1 LSREDELFQR
11 GLILTDEVAIDPIL
25 DFNLYRNAI
34 VNIVKNSLPRFTIGI
49 FGEWGSGKTTLV
61 NSVDKVLQTDGNLI
75 RVRFEAWRY
84 KQEQFP
90 LVSLLKSIAYALPAE
105 KQFEVLKQ
113 KLVTSSINF
122 LKNTPEILT
131 SIISKYASEE
141 DEISQEMFDS
151 FKKELNSK
159 IQLIAELDKDSVY
172 FDGFEEIKNEIK
184 NLRLV
189 NPAFR
194 IIVFVDD
201 LDKCSPKKIHEI
213 LEIIRIFQDVEGFI
227 YILGISDD
235 MIIKLGE
242 IDNSEKNNGE
252 HYIKK
257 LIQVHIALPK
267 WSNQDIV
274 KLVRD
279 FIKKGMIHN
288 KFKDVVDKNIESISL
303 AVENNPR
310 EIKRFLNNFIVACEI
325 FSGKKSFEARELIFS
340 GKKSFEARELL
351 VIQAIHLRWKKFYNI
366 LVKSD
371 QSFFKDLDKYLKMDK
386 ETRIKSLEL
395 YEGRKDEDDLKVWK
409 VLRDFRT
416 DSDLWNFLGQNS
428 DTIKNIRDWNMYR
441 NAIDVA
447 VEPTTLYRKTI
458 NYEAVKLLQSGK
470 ISEFNDKRT
479 IEFKILSLSE
489 SDLRDADLRDADLR
503 DADLRDADLRDADL
517 RDADLRD
524 ADLMGAN
531 LSMSDLDSADLMG
544 ANLSGADLMG
554 ANLSGARLVG
564 TNLSGADL
572 TNARLW
578 GANLDRTRL
587 WAANLRDAHLVGAK
601 LLGTNLGG
609 ARLGG
614 ANLGGARLAGVDLSG
629 ADLNHTELTNSIII
643 NPNYESLTINSSTQF
658 NNATI
663 DDPQF
668 IDYISQYTRNV
679 PQKIKD
685 KKKLKRELAK
695 KGVSEENTEELLTNS
710 KLPEE

>member
-1 LSREDELFQR
+1 MSKEELFRR
-11 GLILTDEVAIDPIL
+11 GLILTDEIAVDPIL

-34 VNIVKNSLPRFTIGI
+34 VSIINNSLPKFTIGI
-49 FGEWGSGKTTLV
+49 FGEWGIGKTTLI
-61 NSVDKVLQTDGNLI
+61 NSVDTALQTDGNLI
-75 RVRFEAWRY
+75 RVRFEGWRY
-84 KQEQFP
+84 IQEQLP
-90 LVSLLKSIAYALPAE
+90 LVSLLKNIAYALPDE
-105 KQFEVLKQ
+105 KQFGVLKL

-131 SIISKYASEE
+131 SVISKFASEE

-159 IQLIAELDKDSVY
+159 IQLIAELDKDTVY
-172 FDGFEEIKNEIK
+172 FDGFDEIKNEIK

-189 NPAFR
+189 NPSFR

-201 LDKCSPKKIHEI
+201 LDKCSPKKVHEI
-213 LEIIRIFQDVEGFI
+213 LEIIRVFQEVEGFI
-227 YILGISDD
+227 FILGISDD
-235 MIIKLGE
+235 MINKLGE
-242 IDNSEKNNGE
+242 MGTRGKNNGD
-252 HYIKK
+252 HYIKN
-257 LIQVHIALPK
+257 LIQIHISLPK

-279 FIKKGMIHN
+279 FIKKGMIHD
-288 KFKDVVDKNIESISL
+288 KLKDVVDKNIELISL
-303 AVENNPR
+303 AIENNPR
-310 EIKRFLNNFIVACEI
+310 EIKRFLNNFIVGYEI
-325 FSGKKSFEARELIFS
+325 FSGKKSFEA
-340 GKKSFEARELL
+340 KELL
-351 VIQAIHLRWKKFYNI
+351 VIQAIHLRWKRFYNI

-371 QSFFKDLDKYLKMDK
+371 QSFFKVLDKYLKMDK
-386 ETRIKSLEL
+386 ETRFKNLEL
-395 YEGRKDEDDLKVWK
+395 YEGKKDDDDMKVWK
-409 VLRDFRT
+409 VLHDFKT

-428 DTIKNIRDWNMYR
+428 DTLRNIRDWNMYR
-441 NAIDVA
+441 NAIDVT

-458 NYEAVKLLQSGK
+458 NYEAVKLLQSGR
-470 ISEFNDKRT
+470 ISEFNNKRT
-479 IEFKILSLSE
+479 NEFKMLSLSG
-489 SDLRDADLRDADLR
+489 
-503 DADLRDADLRDADL
+503 ADL

-531 LSMSDLDSADLMG
+531 LSTSDLDSADLMG

-572 TNARLW
+572 TNVRLW
-578 GANLDRTRL
+578 GANLARTRL
-587 WAANLRDAHLVGAK
+587 WGANLRDAHLVGAK
-601 LLGTNLGG
+601 LHGTNLGG
-609 ARLGG
+609 ARLAG

-643 NPNYESLTINSSTQF
+643 NPDYELLTINSSTVF

-695 KGVSEENTEELLTNS
+695 KGVSEENIEELLTNS
-710 KLPEE
+710 KIPEE

>member
-1 LSREDELFQR
+1 MSKEELFRR
-11 GLILTDEVAIDPIL
+11 GLILTDEIAVDPIL

-34 VNIVKNSLPRFTIGI
+34 VSIINNSLPKFTIGI
-49 FGEWGSGKTTLV
+49 FGEWGIGKTTLI
-61 NSVDKVLQTDGNLI
+61 NSVDTALQTDGNLI
-75 RVRFEAWRY
+75 RVRFEGWRY
-84 KQEQFP
+84 IQEQLP
-90 LVSLLKSIAYALPAE
+90 LVSLLKNIAYALPDE
-105 KQFEVLKQ
+105 KQFGVLKL

-131 SIISKYASEE
+131 SVISKFASEE

-159 IQLIAELDKDSVY
+159 IQLIAELDKDTVY
-172 FDGFEEIKNEIK
+172 FDGFDEIKNEIK

-189 NPAFR
+189 NPSFR

-201 LDKCSPKKIHEI
+201 LDKCSPKKVHEI
-213 LEIIRIFQDVEGFI
+213 LEIIRVFQEVEGFI
-227 YILGISDD
+227 FILGISDD
-235 MIIKLGE
+235 MINKLGE
-242 IDNSEKNNGE
+242 MGTRGKNNGD
-252 HYIKK
+252 HYIKN
-257 LIQVHIALPK
+257 LIQIHISLPK

-279 FIKKGMIHN
+279 FIKKDMIHD
-288 KFKDVVDKNIESISL
+288 KLKDVVDKNIELISL
-303 AVENNPR
+303 AIENNPR
-310 EIKRFLNNFIVACEI
+310 EIKRFLNNFIVGYEI
-325 FSGKKSFEARELIFS
+325 FSGKKSFEA
-340 GKKSFEARELL
+340 KELL

-366 LVKSD
+366 LIKSD
-371 QSFFKDLDKYLKMDK
+371 QSFFKVLDKYLKMDK
-386 ETRIKSLEL
+386 ETRFKNLEL
-395 YEGRKDEDDLKVWK
+395 YEGKKDDDDMKVWK
-409 VLRDFRT
+409 VLHDFKT

-428 DTIKNIRDWNMYR
+428 DTLRNIRDWNMYR
-441 NAIDVA
+441 NAIDVT

-458 NYEAVKLLQSGK
+458 NYEAVKLLQSGR
-470 ISEFNDKRT
+470 ISEFNNKRT
-479 IEFKILSLSE
+479 NEFKMLSLSG
-489 SDLRDADLRDADLR
+489 
-503 DADLRDADLRDADL
+503 ADL

-531 LSMSDLDSADLMG
+531 LSTSDLDSADLMG

-572 TNARLW
+572 TNVRLW
-578 GANLDRTRL
+578 GANLARTRL
-587 WAANLRDAHLVGAK
+587 WGANLRDAHLVGAK
-601 LLGTNLGG
+601 LHGTNLGG
-609 ARLGG
+609 ARLAG

-643 NPNYESLTINSSTQF
+643 NPDYELLTINSSTVF

-695 KGVSEENTEELLTNS
+695 KGVSEENIEELLTNS
-710 KLPEE
+710 KIPEE

>member
-1 LSREDELFQR
+1 LSKEELFRR
-11 GLILTDEVAIDPIL
+11 GLILTDEIAVDPIL

-34 VNIVKNSLPRFTIGI
+34 VSIINNSLPKFTIGI
-49 FGEWGSGKTTLV
+49 FGEWGIGKTTLI
-61 NSVDKVLQTDGNLI
+61 NSVDTALQTDGNLI

-84 KQEQFP
+84 SQEQFP
-90 LVSLLKSIAYALPAE
+90 LVSLLKNIAYALPDK
-105 KQFEVLKQ
+105 KQFGVLKL

-131 SIISKYASEE
+131 SVISKFASEE

-159 IQLIAELDKDSVY
+159 IQLIAELDKDTVY
-172 FDGFEEIKNEIK
+172 FDGFDEIKNEIK

-189 NPAFR
+189 NPSFR

-201 LDKCSPKKIHEI
+201 LDKCSPKKVHEI
-213 LEIIRIFQDVEGFI
+213 LEIIRVFQEVEGFI
-227 YILGISDD
+227 FILGISDD
-235 MIIKLGE
+235 MINKLGE
-242 IDNSEKNNGE
+242 MGTRGKNNGD
-252 HYIKK
+252 HYIKN
-257 LIQVHIALPK
+257 LIQIHISLPK

-279 FIKKGMIHN
+279 FIKKGMIHD
-288 KFKDVVDKNIESISL
+288 KLKDVVDKNIELISL
-303 AVENNPR
+303 AIENNPR
-310 EIKRFLNNFIVACEI
+310 EIKRFLNNFIVGYEI
-325 FSGKKSFEARELIFS
+325 FSGKKSFEAKELIFS
-340 GKKSFEARELL
+340 GKKSFEAKELL

-371 QSFFKDLDKYLKMDK
+371 QSFLKVLDKYLKMDK
-386 ETRIKSLEL
+386 ETRFKNLEL
-395 YEGRKDEDDLKVWK
+395 YEGKKDDDDMKVWK
-409 VLRDFRT
+409 VLHDFKT

-428 DTIKNIRDWNMYR
+428 DTLRNIRDWNMYR
-441 NAIDVA
+441 NAIDVT

-458 NYEAVKLLQSGK
+458 NYEAVKLLQSGR
-470 ISEFNDKRT
+470 ISEFNNKRT
-479 IEFKILSLSE
+479 NEFKMLSLSGA
-489 SDLRDADLRDADLR
+489 DLRDADLRDADLR

-531 LSMSDLDSADLMG
+531 LSTSDLDSADLMG

-554 ANLSGARLVG
+554 ANLSGARLVD

-572 TNARLW
+572 TNVRLW
-578 GANLDRTRL
+578 GANLARTRL
-587 WAANLRDAHLVGAK
+587 WGANLRDAHLVGAK
-601 LLGTNLGG
+601 LHGTNLGG
-609 ARLGG
+609 ARLAG

-643 NPNYESLTINSSTQF
+643 NPDYELLTINSSTVF

-695 KGVSEENTEELLTNS
+695 KGVSEENIEELLTNS
-710 KLPEE
+710 KIPEE

>member
-1 LSREDELFQR
+1 MSKEELFRR
-11 GLILTDEVAIDPIL
+11 GLILTDEIAIDPIL

-34 VNIVKNSLPRFTIGI
+34 VSIIKNSLPKFTIGI
-49 FGEWGSGKTTLV
+49 FGEWGTGKTTLI
-61 NSVDKVLQTDGNLI
+61 NSVDTALQTDGNLI

-84 KQEQFP
+84 SQEQFP
-90 LVSLLKSIAYALPAE
+90 LVSLLKNIAYALPDK
-105 KQFEVLKQ
+105 KQFEVLKL

-131 SIISKYASEE
+131 SVISKFASEE

-159 IQLIAELDKDSVY
+159 IQLIAELDKDTVY
-172 FDGFEEIKNEIK
+172 FDGFDEIKNEIK

-189 NPAFR
+189 NPSFR

-201 LDKCSPKKIHEI
+201 LDKCSPKKVHEI
-213 LEIIRIFQDVEGFI
+213 LEIIRVFQDVEGFI
-227 YILGISDD
+227 FILGISDD
-235 MIIKLGE
+235 MINKLGE
-242 IDNSEKNNGE
+242 MGTRGKNNGD
-252 HYIKK
+252 HYIKN
-257 LIQVHIALPK
+257 LIQIHISLPK

-279 FIKKGMIHN
+279 FIKKGMIHD
-288 KFKDVVDKNIESISL
+288 KLKDVVDKNIELISL
-303 AVENNPR
+303 AIENNPR
-310 EIKRFLNNFIVACEI
+310 EIKRFLNNFIVCYEI

-371 QSFFKDLDKYLKMDK
+371 QSFFKVLDKYLKMDK
-386 ETRIKSLEL
+386 ETRFKNLEL
-395 YEGRKDEDDLKVWK
+395 YEGKKDDNDMKVWK
-409 VLRDFRT
+409 VLSDFKT

-428 DTIKNIRDWNMYR
+428 DTLRNIRDWNMYR
-441 NAIDVA
+441 NAIDVT

-458 NYEAVKLLQSGK
+458 NYEAVKLLQSGR
-470 ISEFNDKRT
+470 ISEFNNKRT
-479 IEFKILSLSE
+479 NEFKTLSLSG
-489 SDLRDADLRDADLR
+489 
-503 DADLRDADLRDADL
+503 ADL

-531 LSMSDLDSADLMG
+531 LSTSDLDSADLMG

-572 TNARLW
+572 TNVRLW
-578 GANLDRTRL
+578 GANLARTRL
-587 WAANLRDAHLVGAK
+587 WGANLRDAHLVGAK
-601 LLGTNLGG
+601 LHGTNLGG
-609 ARLGG
+609 ARLAG

-643 NPNYESLTINSSTQF
+643 NPDYELLTINSSTVF

-668 IDYISQYTRNV
+668 IDYISQYTKNV

-685 KKKLKRELAK
+685 KKKLKRELVK
-695 KGVSEENTEELLTNS
+695 KGVSEENIEELLTNS
-710 KLPEE
+710 KIPEE

>member
-1 LSREDELFQR
+1 MSKEELFRR
-11 GLILTDEVAIDPIL
+11 GLILTDEIAVDPIL

-34 VNIVKNSLPRFTIGI
+34 VSIINNSLPKFTIGI
-49 FGEWGSGKTTLV
+49 FGEWGTGKTTLI
-61 NSVDKVLQTDGNLI
+61 NSVDTALQTDGNLI
-75 RVRFEAWRY
+75 RVRFEGWRY
-84 KQEQFP
+84 IQEQLP
-90 LVSLLKSIAYALPAE
+90 LVSLLKNIAYALPDE
-105 KQFEVLKQ
+105 KQFGVLKL

-131 SIISKYASEE
+131 SVISKFASEE

-159 IQLIAELDKDSVY
+159 IQLIAELDKDTVY
-172 FDGFEEIKNEIK
+172 FDGFDEIKNEIK

-189 NPAFR
+189 NPSFR

-201 LDKCSPKKIHEI
+201 LDKCSPKKVHEI
-213 LEIIRIFQDVEGFI
+213 LEIIRVFQEVEGFI
-227 YILGISDD
+227 FILGISDD
-235 MIIKLGE
+235 MINKLGE
-242 IDNSEKNNGE
+242 MGTRGKNNGD
-252 HYIKK
+252 HYIKN
-257 LIQVHIALPK
+257 LIQIHISLPK

-279 FIKKGMIHN
+279 FIKKDMIHD
-288 KFKDVVDKNIESISL
+288 KLKDVVDKNIELISL
-303 AVENNPR
+303 AIENNPR
-310 EIKRFLNNFIVACEI
+310 EIKRFLNNFIVGYEI
-325 FSGKKSFEARELIFS
+325 FSGKKSFEA
-340 GKKSFEARELL
+340 KELL

-366 LVKSD
+366 LIKSD
-371 QSFFKDLDKYLKMDK
+371 QSFFKVLDKYLKMDK
-386 ETRIKSLEL
+386 ETRFKNLEL
-395 YEGRKDEDDLKVWK
+395 YEGKKDDDDMKVWK
-409 VLRDFRT
+409 VLHDFKT

-428 DTIKNIRDWNMYR
+428 DTLRNIRDWNMYR
-441 NAIDVA
+441 NAIDVT

-458 NYEAVKLLQSGK
+458 NYEAVKLLQSGR
-470 ISEFNDKRT
+470 ISEFNNKRT
-479 IEFKILSLSE
+479 NEFKMLSLSG
-489 SDLRDADLRDADLR
+489 
-503 DADLRDADLRDADL
+503 ADL

-531 LSMSDLDSADLMG
+531 LSTSDLDSADLMG

-572 TNARLW
+572 TNVRLW
-578 GANLDRTRL
+578 GANLARTRL
-587 WAANLRDAHLVGAK
+587 WGANLRDAHLVGAK
-601 LLGTNLGG
+601 LHGTNLGG
-609 ARLGG
+609 ARLAG

-643 NPNYESLTINSSTQF
+643 NPDYELLTINSSTVF

-685 KKKLKRELAK
+685 KKKLKRELVK
-695 KGVSEENTEELLTNS
+695 KGVSEENIEELLTNS
-710 KLPEE
+710 KIPEE

>member
-1 LSREDELFQR
+1 LSKEELFRR
-11 GLILTDEVAIDPIL
+11 GLILTDEIAVDPIL

-34 VNIVKNSLPRFTIGI
+34 VSIINNSLPKFTIGI
-49 FGEWGSGKTTLV
+49 FGEWGIGKTTLI
-61 NSVDKVLQTDGNLI
+61 NSVDTALQTDGNLI
-75 RVRFEAWRY
+75 RVRFEGWRY
-84 KQEQFP
+84 IQEQLP
-90 LVSLLKSIAYALPAE
+90 LVSLLKNIAYALPDE
-105 KQFEVLKQ
+105 KQFGVLKL

-131 SIISKYASEE
+131 SVISKFASEE

-159 IQLIAELDKDSVY
+159 IQLIAELDKDTVY
-172 FDGFEEIKNEIK
+172 FDGFDEIKNEIK

-189 NPAFR
+189 NPSFR

-201 LDKCSPKKIHEI
+201 LDKCSPKKVHEI
-213 LEIIRIFQDVEGFI
+213 LEIIRVFQEVEGFI
-227 YILGISDD
+227 FILGISDD
-235 MIIKLGE
+235 MINKLGE
-242 IDNSEKNNGE
+242 MGTRGKNNGD
-252 HYIKK
+252 HYIKN
-257 LIQVHIALPK
+257 LIQIHISLPK

-279 FIKKGMIHN
+279 FIKKGMIHD
-288 KFKDVVDKNIESISL
+288 KLKDVVDKNIELISL
-303 AVENNPR
+303 AIENNPR
-310 EIKRFLNNFIVACEI
+310 EIKRFLNNFIVCYEI

-371 QSFFKDLDKYLKMDK
+371 QSFFKVLDKYLKMDK
-386 ETRIKSLEL
+386 ETRFKNLEL
-395 YEGRKDEDDLKVWK
+395 YEGKKDDDDMKVWK
-409 VLRDFRT
+409 VLHDFKT

-428 DTIKNIRDWNMYR
+428 DTLRNIRDWNMYR
-441 NAIDVA
+441 NAIDVT

-458 NYEAVKLLQSGK
+458 NYEAVKLLQSGR
-470 ISEFNDKRT
+470 ISEFNNKRT
-479 IEFKILSLSE
+479 NEFKMLSLSGA
-489 SDLRDADLRDADLR
+489 DLRDSDLRDADLR

-531 LSMSDLDSADLMG
+531 LSTSDLDSADLMG

-572 TNARLW
+572 TNVRLW
-578 GANLDRTRL
+578 GANLARTRL
-587 WAANLRDAHLVGAK
+587 WGANLRDAHLVGAK
-601 LLGTNLGG
+601 LHGTNLGG
-609 ARLGG
+609 ARLAG

-643 NPNYESLTINSSTQF
+643 NPDYELLTINSSTVF

-695 KGVSEENTEELLTNS
+695 KGVSEENIEELLTNS
-710 KLPEE
+710 KIPEE

>member
-1 LSREDELFQR
+1 MSKEELFRR
-11 GLILTDEVAIDPIL
+11 GLILTDEIAIDPIL

-34 VNIVKNSLPRFTIGI
+34 VSIIKNSLPKFTIGI
-49 FGEWGSGKTTLV
+49 FGEWGIGKTTLI
-61 NSVDKVLQTDGNLI
+61 NSVDTALQTDGNLI
-75 RVRFEAWRY
+75 RVRFEGWRY
-84 KQEQFP
+84 IQEQLP
-90 LVSLLKSIAYALPAE
+90 LVSLLKNIAYALPDE
-105 KQFEVLKQ
+105 KQFGVLKL

-131 SIISKYASEE
+131 SVISKFASEE

-159 IQLIAELDKDSVY
+159 IQLIAELDKDTVY
-172 FDGFEEIKNEIK
+172 FDGFDEIKNEIK

-189 NPAFR
+189 NPSFR

-201 LDKCSPKKIHEI
+201 LDKCSPKKVHEI
-213 LEIIRIFQDVEGFI
+213 LEIIRVFQEVEGFI
-227 YILGISDD
+227 FILGISDD
-235 MIIKLGE
+235 MINKLGE
-242 IDNSEKNNGE
+242 MGTRGKNNGD
-252 HYIKK
+252 HYIKN
-257 LIQVHIALPK
+257 LIQIHISLPK

-279 FIKKGMIHN
+279 FIKKDMIHD
-288 KFKDVVDKNIESISL
+288 KLKDVVDKNIELISL
-303 AVENNPR
+303 AIENNPR
-310 EIKRFLNNFIVACEI
+310 EIKRFLNNFIVGYEI
-325 FSGKKSFEARELIFS
+325 FSGKKSFEA
-340 GKKSFEARELL
+340 KELL

-366 LVKSD
+366 LIKSD
-371 QSFFKDLDKYLKMDK
+371 QSFFKVLDKYLKMDK
-386 ETRIKSLEL
+386 ETRFKNLEL
-395 YEGRKDEDDLKVWK
+395 YEGKKDDDDMKVWK
-409 VLRDFRT
+409 VLHDFKT

-428 DTIKNIRDWNMYR
+428 DTLRNIRDWNMYR
-441 NAIDVA
+441 NAIDVT

-458 NYEAVKLLQSGK
+458 NYEAVKLLQSGR
-470 ISEFNDKRT
+470 ISEFNNKRT
-479 IEFKILSLSE
+479 NEFKMLSLSG
-489 SDLRDADLRDADLR
+489 
-503 DADLRDADLRDADL
+503 ADL

-531 LSMSDLDSADLMG
+531 LSTSDLDSADLMG

-572 TNARLW
+572 TNVRLW
-578 GANLDRTRL
+578 GANLARTRL
-587 WAANLRDAHLVGAK
+587 WGANLRDAHLVGAK
-601 LLGTNLGG
+601 LHGTNLGG
-609 ARLGG
+609 ARLAG

-643 NPNYESLTINSSTQF
+643 NPDYELLTINSSTVF

-695 KGVSEENTEELLTNS
+695 KGVSEENIEELLTNS
-710 KLPEE
+710 KIPEE

>member
-1 LSREDELFQR
+1 MSKEELFRR
-11 GLILTDEVAIDPIL
+11 GLILTDEIAVDPIL

-34 VNIVKNSLPRFTIGI
+34 VSIINNSIPKFTIGI
-49 FGEWGSGKTTLV
+49 FGEWGIGKTTLI
-61 NSVDKVLQTDGNLI
+61 NSVDTALQTDENLI
-75 RVRFEAWRY
+75 RVRFEGWRY
-84 KQEQFP
+84 IQEQLP
-90 LVSLLKSIAYALPAE
+90 LVSLLKNIAYALPDE
-105 KQFEVLKQ
+105 KQFGVLKL

-131 SIISKYASEE
+131 SVISKFASEE

-159 IQLIAELDKDSVY
+159 IQLIAELDKDTVY
-172 FDGFEEIKNEIK
+172 FDGFDEIKNEIK

-189 NPAFR
+189 NPSFR

-201 LDKCSPKKIHEI
+201 LDKCSPKKVHEI
-213 LEIIRIFQDVEGFI
+213 LEIIRVFQEVEGFI
-227 YILGISDD
+227 FILGISDD
-235 MIIKLGE
+235 MINKLGE
-242 IDNSEKNNGE
+242 MGTRGKNNGD
-252 HYIKK
+252 HYIKN
-257 LIQVHIALPK
+257 LIQIHISLPK

-279 FIKKGMIHN
+279 FIKKGMIHD
-288 KFKDVVDKNIESISL
+288 KLKDVVDKNIELISL
-303 AVENNPR
+303 AIENNPR
-310 EIKRFLNNFIVACEI
+310 EIKRFLNNFIVGYEI
-325 FSGKKSFEARELIFS
+325 FSGKKSFEA
-340 GKKSFEARELL
+340 KELL

-366 LVKSD
+366 LIKSD
-371 QSFFKDLDKYLKMDK
+371 QSFFKVLDKYLKMDK
-386 ETRIKSLEL
+386 ETRFKNLEL
-395 YEGRKDEDDLKVWK
+395 YEGKKDDDDMKVWK
-409 VLRDFRT
+409 VLHDFKT

-428 DTIKNIRDWNMYR
+428 DTLRNIRDWNMYR
-441 NAIDVA
+441 NAIDVT

-458 NYEAVKLLQSGK
+458 NYEAVKLLQSGR
-470 ISEFNDKRT
+470 ISEFNNKRT
-479 IEFKILSLSE
+479 NEFKMLSLSG
-489 SDLRDADLRDADLR
+489 
-503 DADLRDADLRDADL
+503 ADL

-531 LSMSDLDSADLMG
+531 LSTSDLDSADLMG

-572 TNARLW
+572 TNVRLW
-578 GANLDRTRL
+578 GANLARTRL
-587 WAANLRDAHLVGAK
+587 WGANLRDAHLVGAK
-601 LLGTNLGG
+601 LHGTNLGG
-609 ARLGG
+609 ARLAG

-643 NPNYESLTINSSTQF
+643 NPDYELLTINSSTVF

-695 KGVSEENTEELLTNS
+695 KGVSEENIEELLTNS
-710 KLPEE
+710 KIPEE

>member
-1 LSREDELFQR
+1 MSKEELFRR
-11 GLILTDEVAIDPIL
+11 GLILTDEIAIDPIL

-34 VNIVKNSLPRFTIGI
+34 VSIIKNSLPKFTIGI
-49 FGEWGSGKTTLV
+49 FGEWGTGKTTLI
-61 NSVDKVLQTDGNLI
+61 NSVDTALQTDGNLI
-75 RVRFEAWRY
+75 RVRLESWRY
-84 KQEQFP
+84 AQEQLP
-90 LVSLLKSIAYALPAE
+90 LVSLLKNIAYALPDK
-105 KQFEVLKQ
+105 KQFEVLKL

-131 SIISKYASEE
+131 SVISKFASEE

-159 IQLIAELDKDSVY
+159 IQLIAELDKDTVY
-172 FDGFEEIKNEIK
+172 FDGFDEIKNEIK

-189 NPAFR
+189 NPLFR
-194 IIVFVDD
+194 IIIFVDD
-201 LDKCSPKKIHEI
+201 LDKCSPKKVHEI
-213 LEIIRIFQDVEGFI
+213 LEIIRVFQEVEGFI
-227 YILGISDD
+227 FILGISDD
-235 MIIKLGE
+235 MINKLGE
-242 IDNSEKNNGE
+242 MGTRGKNNGD
-252 HYIKK
+252 HYIKN
-257 LIQVHIALPK
+257 LIQIHISLPK

-279 FIKKGMIHN
+279 FIKKGMIHD
-288 KFKDVVDKNIESISL
+288 KLKDVVDKNIELISL
-303 AVENNPR
+303 AIENNPR
-310 EIKRFLNNFIVACEI
+310 EIKRFLNNFIVCYEI

-371 QSFFKDLDKYLKMDK
+371 QSFFKVLDKYLKMDK
-386 ETRIKSLEL
+386 ETRFKNLEL
-395 YEGRKDEDDLKVWK
+395 YEGKKDDDDMKVWK
-409 VLRDFRT
+409 VLHDFKT

-428 DTIKNIRDWNMYR
+428 DTLRNIRDWNMYR
-441 NAIDVA
+441 NAIDVT

-458 NYEAVKLLQSGK
+458 NYEAVKLLQSGR
-470 ISEFNDKRT
+470 ISEFNNKRT
-479 IEFKILSLSE
+479 NEFKMLSLSG
-489 SDLRDADLRDADLR
+489 
-503 DADLRDADLRDADL
+503 ADL

-531 LSMSDLDSADLMG
+531 LSTSDLDSADLMG

-572 TNARLW
+572 TNVRLW
-578 GANLDRTRL
+578 GANLARTRL
-587 WAANLRDAHLVGAK
+587 WGANLRDAHLVGAK
-601 LLGTNLGG
+601 LHGTNLGG
-609 ARLGG
+609 ARLAG

-643 NPNYESLTINSSTQF
+643 NPDYELLTINSSTVF

-668 IDYISQYTRNV
+668 IDYISQYTKNV

-685 KKKLKRELAK
+685 KKKLKRELVK
-695 KGVSEENTEELLTNS
+695 KGVSEENIEELLTNS
-710 KLPEE
+710 KIPEE

>member
-1 LSREDELFQR
+1 MSKEELFRR
-11 GLILTDEVAIDPIL
+11 GLILTDEIAVDPIL

-34 VNIVKNSLPRFTIGI
+34 VSIINNSIPKFTIGI
-49 FGEWGSGKTTLV
+49 FGEWGIGKTTLI
-61 NSVDKVLQTDGNLI
+61 NSVDTALQTDENLI
-75 RVRFEAWRY
+75 RVRFEGWRY
-84 KQEQFP
+84 IQEQLP
-90 LVSLLKSIAYALPAE
+90 LVSLLKNIAYALPDE
-105 KQFEVLKQ
+105 KQFGVLKL

-131 SIISKYASEE
+131 SVISKFASEE

-159 IQLIAELDKDSVY
+159 IQLIAELDKDTVY
-172 FDGFEEIKNEIK
+172 FDGFDEIKNEIK

-189 NPAFR
+189 NPSFR

-201 LDKCSPKKIHEI
+201 LDKCSPKKVHEI
-213 LEIIRIFQDVEGFI
+213 LEIIRVFQEVEGFI
-227 YILGISDD
+227 FILGISDD
-235 MIIKLGE
+235 MINKLGE
-242 IDNSEKNNGE
+242 MGTRGKNNGD
-252 HYIKK
+252 HYIKN
-257 LIQVHIALPK
+257 LIQIHISLPK

-279 FIKKGMIHN
+279 FIKKGMIHD
-288 KFKDVVDKNIESISL
+288 KLKDVVDKNIELISL
-303 AVENNPR
+303 AIENNPR
-310 EIKRFLNNFIVACEI
+310 EIKRFLNNFIVCYEI

-371 QSFFKDLDKYLKMDK
+371 QSFFKVLDKYLKMDK
-386 ETRIKSLEL
+386 ETRFKNLEL
-395 YEGRKDEDDLKVWK
+395 YEGKKDDDDMKVWK
-409 VLRDFRT
+409 VLHDFKT

-428 DTIKNIRDWNMYR
+428 DTLRNIRDWNMYR
-441 NAIDVA
+441 NAIDVT

-458 NYEAVKLLQSGK
+458 NYEAVKLLQSGR
-470 ISEFNDKRT
+470 ISEFNNKRT
-479 IEFKILSLSE
+479 NEFKMLSLSG
-489 SDLRDADLRDADLR
+489 
-503 DADLRDADLRDADL
+503 ADL

-531 LSMSDLDSADLMG
+531 LSTSDLDSADLMG

-572 TNARLW
+572 TNVRLW
-578 GANLDRTRL
+578 GANLARTRL
-587 WAANLRDAHLVGAK
+587 WGANLRDAHLVGAK
-601 LLGTNLGG
+601 LHGTNLGG
-609 ARLGG
+609 ARLAG

-643 NPNYESLTINSSTQF
+643 NPDYELLTINSSTVF

-695 KGVSEENTEELLTNS
+695 KGVSEENIEELLTNS
-710 KLPEE
+710 KIPEE

>member
-1 LSREDELFQR
+1 MSKEELFRR
-11 GLILTDEVAIDPIL
+11 GLILTDEIAIDPIL

-34 VNIVKNSLPRFTIGI
+34 VSIINNSLPKFTIGI
-49 FGEWGSGKTTLV
+49 FGEWGTGKTTLI
-61 NSVDKVLQTDGNLI
+61 NSVDTALQTDGNLI
-75 RVRFEAWRY
+75 RVRLESWRY
-84 KQEQFP
+84 SQEQFP
-90 LVSLLKSIAYALPAE
+90 LVSLLKNIAYALPDK
-105 KQFEVLKQ
+105 KQFEVLKL

-131 SIISKYASEE
+131 SVISKFASEE

-159 IQLIAELDKDSVY
+159 IQLIAELDKDTVY
-172 FDGFEEIKNEIK
+172 FDGFDEIKNEIK

-189 NPAFR
+189 NPSFR

-201 LDKCSPKKIHEI
+201 LDKCSPKKVHEI

-235 MIIKLGE
+235 MINKLGE
-242 IDNSEKNNGE
+242 MGNRGKNNGD
-252 HYIKK
+252 HYIKN
-257 LIQVHIALPK
+257 LIQIHISLPK

-279 FIKKGMIHN
+279 FIKKGMIHD
-288 KFKDVVDKNIESISL
+288 KLKDVVDKNIELISL
-303 AVENNPR
+303 AIENNPR
-310 EIKRFLNNFIVACEI
+310 EIKRFLNNFIVCYEI

-371 QSFFKDLDKYLKMDK
+371 QSFFKVLDKYLKMDK
-386 ETRIKSLEL
+386 ETRFKNLEL
-395 YEGRKDEDDLKVWK
+395 YEGKKDDDDMKVWK
-409 VLRDFRT
+409 VLHNFKT

-428 DTIKNIRDWNMYR
+428 DTLRNIRDWNMYR
-441 NAIDVA
+441 NAIDVT

-458 NYEAVKLLQSGK
+458 NYEAVKLLQSGR
-470 ISEFNDKRT
+470 ISEFNNKRT
-479 IEFKILSLSE
+479 NEFKMLSLSG
-489 SDLRDADLRDADLR
+489 
-503 DADLRDADLRDADL
+503 ADLRDADLRDADL

-531 LSMSDLDSADLMG
+531 LSTSDLDSADLMG

-572 TNARLW
+572 TNVRLW
-578 GANLDRTRL
+578 GANLARTRL
-587 WAANLRDAHLVGAK
+587 WGANLRDAHLVGAK
-601 LLGTNLGG
+601 LHGTNLGG
-609 ARLGG
+609 ARLAG

-643 NPNYESLTINSSTQF
+643 NPDYELLTINSSTVF

-695 KGVSEENTEELLTNS
+695 KGVSEENIEELLTNS
-710 KLPEE
+710 KIPEE

>member
-1 LSREDELFQR
+1 MSKEELFRR
-11 GLILTDEVAIDPIL
+11 GLILTDEIAVDPIL

-34 VNIVKNSLPRFTIGI
+34 VSIINNSIPKFTIGI
-49 FGEWGSGKTTLV
+49 FGEWGIGKTTLI
-61 NSVDKVLQTDGNLI
+61 NSVDTALQTDENLI
-75 RVRFEAWRY
+75 RVRFEGWRY
-84 KQEQFP
+84 IQEQLP
-90 LVSLLKSIAYALPAE
+90 LVSLLKNIAYALPDE
-105 KQFEVLKQ
+105 KQFGVLKL

-131 SIISKYASEE
+131 SVISKFASEE

-159 IQLIAELDKDSVY
+159 IQLIAELDKDTVY
-172 FDGFEEIKNEIK
+172 FDGFDEIKNEIK

-189 NPAFR
+189 NPSFR

-201 LDKCSPKKIHEI
+201 LDKCSPKKVHEI
-213 LEIIRIFQDVEGFI
+213 LEIIRVFQEVEGFI
-227 YILGISDD
+227 FILGISDD
-235 MIIKLGE
+235 MINKLGE
-242 IDNSEKNNGE
+242 MGTRGKNNGD
-252 HYIKK
+252 HYIKN
-257 LIQVHIALPK
+257 LIQIHISLPK

-279 FIKKGMIHN
+279 FIKKGMIHD
-288 KFKDVVDKNIESISL
+288 KLKDVVDKNIELISL
-303 AVENNPR
+303 AIENNPR
-310 EIKRFLNNFIVACEI
+310 EIKRFLNNFIVGYE
-325 FSGKKSFEARELIFS
+325 IFS

-366 LVKSD
+366 LIKSD
-371 QSFFKDLDKYLKMDK
+371 QSFFKVLDKYLKMDK
-386 ETRIKSLEL
+386 ETRFKNLEL
-395 YEGRKDEDDLKVWK
+395 YEGKKDDDDMKVWK
-409 VLRDFRT
+409 VLHDFKT

-428 DTIKNIRDWNMYR
+428 DTLRNIRDWNMYR
-441 NAIDVA
+441 NAIDVT

-458 NYEAVKLLQSGK
+458 NYEAVKLLQSGR
-470 ISEFNDKRT
+470 ISEFNNKRT
-479 IEFKILSLSE
+479 NEFKMLSLSG
-489 SDLRDADLRDADLR
+489 
-503 DADLRDADLRDADL
+503 ADL

-531 LSMSDLDSADLMG
+531 LSTSDLDSADLMG

-572 TNARLW
+572 TNVRLW
-578 GANLDRTRL
+578 GANLARTRL
-587 WAANLRDAHLVGAK
+587 WGANLRDAHLVGAK
-601 LLGTNLGG
+601 LHGTNLGG
-609 ARLGG
+609 ARLAG

-643 NPNYESLTINSSTQF
+643 NPDYELLTINSSTVF
-658 NNATI
+658 SNATI

-695 KGVSEENTEELLTNS
+695 KGVSEENIEELLTNS
-710 KLPEE
+710 KIPEE

>member
-1 LSREDELFQR
+1 MSKEELFRR
-11 GLILTDEVAIDPIL
+11 GLILTDEIAVDPIL

-34 VNIVKNSLPRFTIGI
+34 VSIINNSLPKFTIGI
-49 FGEWGSGKTTLV
+49 FGEWGTGKTTLI
-61 NSVDKVLQTDGNLI
+61 NSVDTALQTDGNLI
-75 RVRFEAWRY
+75 RVRFEGWRY
-84 KQEQFP
+84 IQEQLP
-90 LVSLLKSIAYALPAE
+90 LVSLLKNIAYALPDE
-105 KQFEVLKQ
+105 KQFGVLKL

-131 SIISKYASEE
+131 SVISKFASEE

-159 IQLIAELDKDSVY
+159 IQLIAELDKDTVY
-172 FDGFEEIKNEIK
+172 FDGFDEIKNEIK

-189 NPAFR
+189 NPSFR

-201 LDKCSPKKIHEI
+201 LDKCSPKKVHEI
-213 LEIIRIFQDVEGFI
+213 LEIIRVFQEVEGFI
-227 YILGISDD
+227 FILGISDD
-235 MIIKLGE
+235 MINKLGE
-242 IDNSEKNNGE
+242 MGTRGKNNGD
-252 HYIKK
+252 HYIKN
-257 LIQVHIALPK
+257 LIQIHISLPK

-279 FIKKGMIHN
+279 FIKKGMIHD
-288 KFKDVVDKNIESISL
+288 KLKDVVDKNIELISL
-303 AVENNPR
+303 AIENNPR
-310 EIKRFLNNFIVACEI
+310 EIKRFLNNFIVGYEI
-325 FSGKKSFEARELIFS
+325 FSGKKSFEA
-340 GKKSFEARELL
+340 KELL

-366 LVKSD
+366 LIKSD
-371 QSFFKDLDKYLKMDK
+371 QSFFKVLDKYLKMDK
-386 ETRIKSLEL
+386 ETRFKNLEL
-395 YEGRKDEDDLKVWK
+395 YEGKKDDDDMKVWK
-409 VLRDFRT
+409 VLHDFKT

-428 DTIKNIRDWNMYR
+428 DTLRNIRDWNMYR
-441 NAIDVA
+441 NAIDVT

-458 NYEAVKLLQSGK
+458 NYEAVKLLQSGR
-470 ISEFNDKRT
+470 ISEFNNKRT
-479 IEFKILSLSE
+479 NEFKMLSLSG
-489 SDLRDADLRDADLR
+489 
-503 DADLRDADLRDADL
+503 ADL

-531 LSMSDLDSADLMG
+531 LSTSDLDSADLMG

-572 TNARLW
+572 TNVRLW
-578 GANLDRTRL
+578 GANLARTRL
-587 WAANLRDAHLVGAK
+587 WGANLRDAHLVGAK
-601 LLGTNLGG
+601 LHGTNLGG
-609 ARLGG
+609 ARLAG

-643 NPNYESLTINSSTQF
+643 NPDYELLTINSSTVF

-695 KGVSEENTEELLTNS
+695 KGVSEENIEELLTNS
-710 KLPEE
+710 KIPEE

>member
-1 LSREDELFQR
+1 MSREDELFQR

-159 IQLIAELDKDSVY
+159 IQLIAELDKDTVY

-489 SDLRDADLRDADLR
+489 SDLRDADLRDADL
-503 DADLRDADLRDADL
+503 
-517 RDADLRD
+517 
-524 ADLMGAN
+524 MGAN

>member
-1 LSREDELFQR
+1 MSKEELFRR
-11 GLILTDEVAIDPIL
+11 GLILTDEIAVDPIL

-34 VNIVKNSLPRFTIGI
+34 VSIINNSLPKFTIGI
-49 FGEWGSGKTTLV
+49 FGEWGIGKTTLI
-61 NSVDKVLQTDGNLI
+61 NSVDTALQTDGNLI
-75 RVRFEAWRY
+75 RVRFEGWRY
-84 KQEQFP
+84 IQEQLP
-90 LVSLLKSIAYALPAE
+90 LVSLLKNIAYALPDE
-105 KQFEVLKQ
+105 KQFGVLKL

-131 SIISKYASEE
+131 SVISKFASEE

-159 IQLIAELDKDSVY
+159 IQLIAELDKDTVY
-172 FDGFEEIKNEIK
+172 FDGFDEIKNEIK

-189 NPAFR
+189 NPSFR

-201 LDKCSPKKIHEI
+201 LDKCSPKKVHEI
-213 LEIIRIFQDVEGFI
+213 LEIIRVFQEVEGFI
-227 YILGISDD
+227 FILGISDD
-235 MIIKLGE
+235 MINKLGE
-242 IDNSEKNNGE
+242 MGTRGKNNGD
-252 HYIKK
+252 HYIKN
-257 LIQVHIALPK
+257 LIQIHISLPK

-279 FIKKGMIHN
+279 FIKKDMIHD
-288 KFKDVVDKNIESISL
+288 KLKDVVDKNIELISL
-303 AVENNPR
+303 AIENNPR
-310 EIKRFLNNFIVACEI
+310 EIKRFLNNFIVGYE
-325 FSGKKSFEARELIFS
+325 IFS

-366 LVKSD
+366 LIKSD
-371 QSFFKDLDKYLKMDK
+371 QSFFKVLDKYLKMDK
-386 ETRIKSLEL
+386 ETRFKNLEL
-395 YEGRKDEDDLKVWK
+395 YEGKKDDDDMKVWK
-409 VLRDFRT
+409 VLHDFKT

-428 DTIKNIRDWNMYR
+428 DTLRNIRDWNMYR
-441 NAIDVA
+441 NAIDVT

-458 NYEAVKLLQSGK
+458 NYEAVKLLQSGR
-470 ISEFNDKRT
+470 ISEFNNKRT
-479 IEFKILSLSE
+479 NEFKMLSLSG
-489 SDLRDADLRDADLR
+489 
-503 DADLRDADLRDADL
+503 ADL

-531 LSMSDLDSADLMG
+531 LSTSDLDSADLMG

-572 TNARLW
+572 TNVRLW
-578 GANLDRTRL
+578 GANLARTRL
-587 WAANLRDAHLVGAK
+587 WGANLRDAHLVGAK
-601 LLGTNLGG
+601 LHGTNLGG
-609 ARLGG
+609 ARLAG

-643 NPNYESLTINSSTQF
+643 NPDYELLTINSSTVF

-695 KGVSEENTEELLTNS
+695 KGVSEENIEELLTNS
-710 KLPEE
+710 KIPEE

>member
-1 LSREDELFQR
+1 MSKEELFRR
-11 GLILTDEVAIDPIL
+11 GLILTDEIAVDPIL

-34 VNIVKNSLPRFTIGI
+34 VSIINNSIPKFTIGI
-49 FGEWGSGKTTLV
+49 FGEWGIGKTTLI
-61 NSVDKVLQTDGNLI
+61 NSVDTALQTDGNLI
-75 RVRFEAWRY
+75 RVRLESWRY
-84 KQEQFP
+84 SQEQFP
-90 LVSLLKSIAYALPAE
+90 LVSLLKNIAYALPDE
-105 KQFEVLKQ
+105 KQFGVLKL

-131 SIISKYASEE
+131 SVISKFASEE

-159 IQLIAELDKDSVY
+159 IQLIAELDKDTVY
-172 FDGFEEIKNEIK
+172 FDGFDEIKNEIK

-189 NPAFR
+189 NPSFR

-201 LDKCSPKKIHEI
+201 LDKCSPKKVHEI
-213 LEIIRIFQDVEGFI
+213 LEIIRVFQEVEGFI
-227 YILGISDD
+227 FILGISDD
-235 MIIKLGE
+235 MINKLGE
-242 IDNSEKNNGE
+242 MGTRGKNNGD
-252 HYIKK
+252 HYIKN
-257 LIQVHIALPK
+257 LIQIHISLPK

-279 FIKKGMIHN
+279 FIKKDMIHD
-288 KFKDVVDKNIESISL
+288 KLKDVVDKNIELISL
-303 AVENNPR
+303 AIENNPR
-310 EIKRFLNNFIVACEI
+310 EIKRFLNNFIVGYEI
-325 FSGKKSFEARELIFS
+325 FSGKKSFEA
-340 GKKSFEARELL
+340 KELL

-366 LVKSD
+366 LIKSD
-371 QSFFKDLDKYLKMDK
+371 QSFFKVLDKYLKMDK
-386 ETRIKSLEL
+386 ETRFKNLEL
-395 YEGRKDEDDLKVWK
+395 YEGKKDDDDMKVWK
-409 VLRDFRT
+409 VLHDFKT

-428 DTIKNIRDWNMYR
+428 DTLRNIRDWNMYR
-441 NAIDVA
+441 NAIDVT

-458 NYEAVKLLQSGK
+458 NYEAVKLLQSGR
-470 ISEFNDKRT
+470 ISEFNNKRT
-479 IEFKILSLSE
+479 NEFKMLSLSG
-489 SDLRDADLRDADLR
+489 
-503 DADLRDADLRDADL
+503 ADL

-531 LSMSDLDSADLMG
+531 LSTSDLDS
-544 ANLSGADLMG
+544 ADLMG

-572 TNARLW
+572 TNVRLW
-578 GANLDRTRL
+578 GANLARTRL
-587 WAANLRDAHLVGAK
+587 WGANLRDAHLVGAK
-601 LLGTNLGG
+601 LHGTNLGG
-609 ARLGG
+609 ARLAG

-643 NPNYESLTINSSTQF
+643 NPDYELLTINSSTVF

-695 KGVSEENTEELLTNS
+695 KGVSEENIEELLTNS
-710 KLPEE
+710 KIPEE

>member
-1 LSREDELFQR
+1 LSNEELFRR
-11 GLILTDEVAIDPIL
+11 GLILTDEIATDPIL

-34 VNIVKNSLPRFTIGI
+34 VRIIKNSLPKFTIGI
-49 FGEWGSGKTTLV
+49 FGEWGTGKTTLI
-61 NSVDKVLQTDGNLI
+61 NSVDTALQTDRNLI
-75 RVRFEAWRY
+75 RVKFEAWRY
-84 KQEQFP
+84 TQEQFP
-90 LVSLLKSIAYALPAE
+90 IVSLLKNIAYALPSE

-122 LKNTPEILT
+122 HKNTTEILT
-131 SIISKYASEE
+131 SVISKFASEE

-151 FKKELNSK
+151 FKKELISK
-159 IQLIAELDKDSVY
+159 IQLFAELDKDTVY
-172 FDGFEEIKNEIK
+172 FDGLDEIKNEIK
-184 NLRLV
+184 KLRLV
-189 NPAFR
+189 NPSFR
-194 IIVFVDD
+194 MIVFVDD
-201 LDKCSPKKIHEI
+201 IDKCSPKKVHDI
-213 LEIIRIFQDVEGFI
+213 LEIIRVFQDVEGFI
-227 YILGISDD
+227 FILGISDD
-235 MIIKLGE
+235 MIIRLSE
-242 IDNSEKNNGE
+242 IGNRGKNNGE
-252 HYIKK
+252 HYIKN
-257 LIQVHIALPK
+257 LIQIHIALPK
-267 WSNQDIV
+267 WSNEDIV

-279 FIKKGMIHN
+279 FIKKGMIHD
-288 KFKDVVDKNIESISL
+288 KLKDVVNKNIELISL
-303 AVENNPR
+303 AIENNPR
-310 EIKRFLNNFIVACEI
+310 EIKRFLNNFIVAYEI
-325 FSGKKSFEARELIFS
+325 FSGEKSFEARELIFA

-371 QSFFKDLDKYLKMDK
+371 QSFFKVLDKYLKMDK
-386 ETRIKSLEL
+386 ETRLKNLEM
-395 YEGRKDEDDLKVWK
+395 YEGKKDDDDIKVWK
-409 VLRDFRT
+409 VLRDFKT
-416 DSDLWNFLGQNS
+416 DSDLWNFLGRNS
-428 DTIKNIRDWNMYR
+428 DTLRKIRDWNMYR
-441 NAIDVA
+441 NAIDIT
-447 VEPTTLYRKTI
+447 VEPTTLYGKTI

-479 IEFKILSLSE
+479 IKFKTLSLSGA
-489 SDLRDADLRDADLR
+489 DLRDADLRDADLR

-531 LSMSDLDSADLMG
+531 LSTSDLDSADLMG

-572 TNARLW
+572 TSVRFW
-578 GANLDRTRL
+578 GADLARTRL
-587 WAANLRDAHLVGAK
+587 WGANLRDAHLVGAK
-601 LLGTNLGG
+601 LHGTNLGG
-609 ARLGG
+609 ARLAG

-643 NPNYESLTINSSTQF
+643 NPDYESLTIDSSTMF

-668 IDYISQYTRNV
+668 IDYISQFTRNV

-695 KGVSEENTEELLTNS
+695 KGVSEENIEELLSNS
-710 KLPEE
+710 KIPEE

>member
-1 LSREDELFQR
+1 MSKEELFRR
-11 GLILTDEVAIDPIL
+11 GLILTDELAIDPIL

-34 VNIVKNSLPRFTIGI
+34 VSIIKNSLPKFTIGI
-49 FGEWGSGKTTLV
+49 FGEWGIGKTTLI
-61 NSVDKVLQTDGNLI
+61 NSVDTALQTDGNLI

-84 KQEQFP
+84 TQEQFP
-90 LVSLLKSIAYALPAE
+90 LVSLLKNIAYALPAE
-105 KQFEVLKQ
+105 RQFEVLKQ

-131 SIISKYASEE
+131 SVISKFASEE
-141 DEISQEMFDS
+141 DEISQETFDL

-159 IQLIAELDKDSVY
+159 IQLIAELDKDTVY
-172 FDGFEEIKNEIK
+172 FDGFDEIKNEIK
-184 NLRLV
+184 NLHLV
-189 NPAFR
+189 NPSFR

-201 LDKCSPKKIHEI
+201 LDKCSPKKVHEI

-235 MIIKLGE
+235 MINKLGE
-242 IDNSEKNNGE
+242 MGNRGKNNGD
-252 HYIKK
+252 HYIKN
-257 LIQVHIALPK
+257 LIQIHISLPK

-279 FIKKGMIHN
+279 FIKKGMIHD
-288 KFKDVVDKNIESISL
+288 KLKDVVDKNIELISL
-303 AVENNPR
+303 AIENNPR
-310 EIKRFLNNFIVACEI
+310 EIKRFLNNFIVCYEI
-325 FSGKKSFEARELIFS
+325 FSEKKSFEARELIFS

-371 QSFFKDLDKYLKMDK
+371 QSFFKVLDKYLKMDK
-386 ETRIKSLEL
+386 ETRFKNLEL
-395 YEGRKDEDDLKVWK
+395 YEGKKDDNDMKVWK
-409 VLRDFRT
+409 VLSDFKT

-428 DTIKNIRDWNMYR
+428 DTLRNIRDWNMYR
-441 NAIDVA
+441 NAIDVTI
-447 VEPTTLYRKTI
+447 EPTTLYGKTI
-458 NYEAVKLLQSGK
+458 NYEAVKLLQSGR
-470 ISEFNDKRT
+470 ISEFNNKRT
-479 IEFKILSLSE
+479 NEFKMLSLSG
-489 SDLRDADLRDADLR
+489 
-503 DADLRDADLRDADL
+503 ADL

-531 LSMSDLDSADLMG
+531 LSTSDLDSADLMG

-572 TNARLW
+572 TNVRLW
-578 GANLDRTRL
+578 GANLARTRL
-587 WAANLRDAHLVGAK
+587 WGANLRDAHLVGAK
-601 LLGTNLGG
+601 LHGTNLGG
-609 ARLGG
+609 ARLAG
-614 ANLGGARLAGVDLSG
+614 ANLGGARLTGVDLSG

-643 NPNYESLTINSSTQF
+643 NPDYELLTINSSTVF

-695 KGVSEENTEELLTNS
+695 KGVSEENIEELLTNS
-710 KLPEE
+710 KIPEE

>member
-1 LSREDELFQR
+1 MSKEELFRR
-11 GLILTDEVAIDPIL
+11 GLILTDEIAVDPIL

-34 VNIVKNSLPRFTIGI
+34 VSIINNSLPKFTIGI
-49 FGEWGSGKTTLV
+49 FGEWGTGKTTLI
-61 NSVDKVLQTDGNLI
+61 NSVDTALQTDGNLI
-75 RVRFEAWRY
+75 RVRFEGWRY
-84 KQEQFP
+84 IQEQLP
-90 LVSLLKSIAYALPAE
+90 LVSLLKNIAYALPDE
-105 KQFEVLKQ
+105 KQFGVLKL

-131 SIISKYASEE
+131 SVISKFASEE

-159 IQLIAELDKDSVY
+159 IQLIAELDKDTVY
-172 FDGFEEIKNEIK
+172 FDGFDEIKNEIK

-189 NPAFR
+189 NPSFR

-201 LDKCSPKKIHEI
+201 LDKCSPKKVHEI
-213 LEIIRIFQDVEGFI
+213 LEIIRVFQEVEGFI
-227 YILGISDD
+227 FILGISDD
-235 MIIKLGE
+235 MINKLGE
-242 IDNSEKNNGE
+242 MGTRGKNNGD
-252 HYIKK
+252 HYIKN
-257 LIQVHIALPK
+257 LIQIHISLPK

-274 KLVRD
+274 ILVRD
-279 FIKKGMIHN
+279 FIKKGMIHD
-288 KFKDVVDKNIESISL
+288 KLKDVVDKNIELISL
-303 AVENNPR
+303 AIENNPR
-310 EIKRFLNNFIVACEI
+310 EIKRFLNNFIVGYEI

-366 LVKSD
+366 LIKSD
-371 QSFFKDLDKYLKMDK
+371 QSFFKVLDKYLKMDK
-386 ETRIKSLEL
+386 ETRFKNLEL
-395 YEGRKDEDDLKVWK
+395 YEGKKDDDDMKVWK
-409 VLRDFRT
+409 VLHDFKT

-428 DTIKNIRDWNMYR
+428 DTLRNIRDWNMYR
-441 NAIDVA
+441 NAIDVT

-458 NYEAVKLLQSGK
+458 NYEAVKLLQSGR
-470 ISEFNDKRT
+470 ISEFNNKRT
-479 IEFKILSLSE
+479 NEFKMLSLSG
-489 SDLRDADLRDADLR
+489 
-503 DADLRDADLRDADL
+503 ADL

-531 LSMSDLDSADLMG
+531 LSTSDLDSADLMG

-572 TNARLW
+572 TNVRLW
-578 GANLDRTRL
+578 GANLARTRL
-587 WAANLRDAHLVGAK
+587 WGANLRDAHLVGAK
-601 LLGTNLGG
+601 LHGTNLGG
-609 ARLGG
+609 ARLAG
-614 ANLGGARLAGVDLSG
+614 ANLGG

-643 NPNYESLTINSSTQF
+643 NPDYELLTINSSTVF

-668 IDYISQYTRNV
+668 IDYISQYTKNV

-685 KKKLKRELAK
+685 KKKLKRELVK
-695 KGVSEENTEELLTNS
+695 KGVSEENIEELLTNS
-710 KLPEE
+710 KIPEE

>member
-1 LSREDELFQR
+1 MSKEELFRR
-11 GLILTDEVAIDPIL
+11 GLILTDEIAVDPIL

-34 VNIVKNSLPRFTIGI
+34 VSIINNSIPKFTIGI
-49 FGEWGSGKTTLV
+49 FGEWGIGKTTLI
-61 NSVDKVLQTDGNLI
+61 NSVDTALQTDENLI
-75 RVRFEAWRY
+75 RVRFEGWRY
-84 KQEQFP
+84 IQEQLP
-90 LVSLLKSIAYALPAE
+90 LVSLLKNIAYALPDE
-105 KQFEVLKQ
+105 KQFGVLKL

-131 SIISKYASEE
+131 SVISKFASEE

-159 IQLIAELDKDSVY
+159 IQLIAELDKDTVY
-172 FDGFEEIKNEIK
+172 FDGFDEIKNEIK

-189 NPAFR
+189 NPSFR

-201 LDKCSPKKIHEI
+201 LDKCSPKKVHEI
-213 LEIIRIFQDVEGFI
+213 LEIIRVFQEVEGFI
-227 YILGISDD
+227 FILGISDD
-235 MIIKLGE
+235 MINKLGE
-242 IDNSEKNNGE
+242 MGTRGKNNGD
-252 HYIKK
+252 HYIKN
-257 LIQVHIALPK
+257 LIQIHISLPK

-279 FIKKGMIHN
+279 FIKKDMIHD
-288 KFKDVVDKNIESISL
+288 KLKDVVDKNIELISL
-303 AVENNPR
+303 AIENNPR
-310 EIKRFLNNFIVACEI
+310 EIKRFLNNFIVGYEI
-325 FSGKKSFEARELIFS
+325 FSGKKSFEA
-340 GKKSFEARELL
+340 KELL

-366 LVKSD
+366 LIKSD
-371 QSFFKDLDKYLKMDK
+371 QSFFKVLDKYLKMDK
-386 ETRIKSLEL
+386 ETRFKNLEL
-395 YEGRKDEDDLKVWK
+395 YEGKKDDDDMKVWK
-409 VLRDFRT
+409 VLHDFKT

-428 DTIKNIRDWNMYR
+428 DTLRNIRDWNMYR
-441 NAIDVA
+441 NAIDVT

-458 NYEAVKLLQSGK
+458 NYEAVKLLQSGR
-470 ISEFNDKRT
+470 ISEFNNKRT
-479 IEFKILSLSE
+479 NEFKMLSLSG
-489 SDLRDADLRDADLR
+489 
-503 DADLRDADLRDADL
+503 ADL

-531 LSMSDLDSADLMG
+531 LSTSDLDSADLMG

-572 TNARLW
+572 TNVRLW
-578 GANLDRTRL
+578 GANLARTRL
-587 WAANLRDAHLVGAK
+587 WGANLRDAHLVGAK
-601 LLGTNLGG
+601 LHGTNLGG
-609 ARLGG
+609 ARLAG

-643 NPNYESLTINSSTQF
+643 NPDYELLTINSSTVF

-695 KGVSEENTEELLTNS
+695 KGVSEENIEELLTNS
-710 KLPEE
+710 KIPEE